1 VLHDGAS
8 APLAPDLRAVVIAD
22 GALCHA
28 AALRRLLERGT
39 ALRFVESVVPAP
51 GETAPSPP
59 G

>member
-1 VLHDGAS
+1 MLHDGAP

-28 AALRRLLERGT
+28 AALRGLLERGAT
-39 ALRFVESVVPAP
+39 SRFVESVVPAP
-51 GETAPSPP
+51 GATAPSPP